1 MNRQKIIITILIA
14 LWFAL
19 EAHALMAQDS
29 IVTGTVVTVQGG
41 IRKWLEVKSEKDGAT
56 VNFRIGRNTEY
67 IPHRYPNIGETVRVT
82 YTTEKG
88 VNIATKVVIF
98 SKRYDGERK
107 ETPKTTDDA
116 EDED

>member
-1 MNRQKIIITILIA
+1 MSRRKIIITLLIV

-19 EAHALMAQDS
+19 EAHAQMAQDP
-29 IVTGTVVTVQGG
+29 IVTGTVVTIQGG
-41 IRKWLEVKSEKDGAT
+41 ARKWLEVKNEKDGAT

-82 YTTEKG
+82 YLTEKG
-88 VNIATKVVIF
+88 VNIATKLVIF
-98 SKRYDGERK
+98 SKKYEGERK
-107 ETPKTTDDA
+107 QTPKKTNEA

>member
-29 IVTGTVVTVQGG
+29 IVTGTVVTIQGG
-41 IRKWLEVKSEKDGAT
+41 VRKWLKVTNEKDGAT

-82 YTTEKG
+82 YITEKG

-98 SKRYDGERK
+98 SKRYEGERK
-107 ETPKTTDDA
+107 QPPKKTDEA